1 MTNPEARTPAAHV
14 PALAALLTSAGISNG
29 ERAALKRMALDGPA
43 PLALHRL
50 LLAQVDDR
58 WQANHWLPDWRA
70 LICALA
76 IQRDGGHNPATPFGQ
91 ALAKARFAESRL
103 ERLLAASDDTLR
115 ALALRAARQ
124 VAAKGI
130 ACDWRTFADLLFVR
144 RPDIRESINTDIARD
159 FYRTL
164 DKLKKSANQEE

>member
-1 MTNPEARTPAAHV
+1 MINPEARTPTAHV
-14 PALAALLTSAGISNG
+14 PALAALLASAGISNG

-58 WQANHWLPDWRA
+58 WQAERWLADWRT

-76 IQRDGGHNPATPFGQ
+76 IQRDGGYNPAIPFGT
-91 ALAKARFAESRL
+91 ALAETRFAESRL

-124 VAAKGI
+124 LAAKGI
-130 ACDWRTFADLLFVR
+130 ACDWRQFADLLFAGT
-144 RPDIRESINTDIARD
+144 PDFRERINIRIARD
-159 FYRTL
+159 YYRTL
-164 DKLKKSANQEE
+164 HQQSANREE

>member
-14 PALAALLTSAGISNG
+14 PALAALLASGGISNG

-50 LLAQVDDR
+50 LLAQVDDA
-58 WQANHWLPDWRA
+58 WQGERWLPDWRA
-70 LICALA
+70 VVCALA
-76 IQRDGGHNPATPFGQ
+76 IQRDGGFNPTTPFGQ
-91 ALAKARFAESRL
+91 ALAEARFAESRL
-103 ERLLAASDDTLR
+103 ERLLSASGDTLR

-130 ACDWRTFADLLFVR
+130 ACDWRTFADLLFTR
-144 RPDIRESINTDIARD
+144 SPDIRESINTNIARD
-159 FYRTL
+159 FYRAL
-164 DKLKKSANQEE
+164 DKLKKSDN